1 MTAEEGPTAWCHGA
15 NGAIVRLAD
24 LADPRPAREA
34 PDASAE
40 CSQGSWLPRA
50 LSPDTHV
57 PARHVVADGCSKVD

>member
-1 MTAEEGPTAWCHGA
+1 MTAEDGA
-15 NGAIVRLAD
+15 DGLVPRRHGAIVRLAD

-40 CSQGSWLPRA
+40 CSTGSWLPRA